1 MNSRRRLTMTL
12 FLMSLMTCSAVSF
25 AQEWPSKPVRV
36 VVPYPPGTSSDSLMR
51 AVGEKLSQ
59 KWGQPVIVENKP
71 GAGEILSITSVTGAE
86 PDGHTLVLTTEAG
99 IELNPFLFSK
109 LPYNPVTDLTP
120 ITRLIG
126 GPLVYVV
133 KADSPYAT
141 IGQVLDA
148 AKKSPG
154 TISYGSPGKG
164 TTIHLSVN
172 WLGVQA
178 GNVEFIHAPYRGST
192 LSVQDVLGGNVHFTA
207 AALAIV
213 TPFITDGKLRALA
226 TTSNARLRTLPNVP
240 TLNELGYK
248 DSVSYFM
255 LALSGPAKL
264 PKAVASRIASD
275 VRAVMREPD
284 FQARHTEPFGYALF
298 NDTPEEFAKFLAS
311 DREKQA
317 ARVKAAN
324 VRMD

>member
-1 MNSRRRLTMTL
+1 MFKILRSSSRA
-12 FLMSLMTCSAVSF
+12 C
-25 AQEWPSKPVRV
+25 
-36 VVPYPPGTSSDSLMR
+36 
-51 AVGEKLSQ
+51 
-59 KWGQPVIVENKP
+59 
-71 GAGEILSITSVTGAE
+71 
-86 PDGHTLVLTTEAG
+86 TLVLTTEAG

-120 ITRLIG
+120 ITSLID

-141 IGQVLDA
+141 I
-148 AKKSPG
+148 
-154 TISYGSPGKG
+154 SYGSSGKG

-178 GNVEFIHAPYRGST
+178 GNVEFIHAPYRGSI

-324 VRMD
+324 VRLD